1 MKAFFLFSLIVLA
14 LCVPEKYGAM
24 WAVTLIGVII
34 GNLKYNLKRDE
45 K

>member
-1 MKAFFLFSLIVLA
+1 MKAFFLCSLVVLA
-14 LCVPEKYGAM
+14 LSYPDKNGAL
-24 WAVTLIGVII
+24 WLVLLVGVII